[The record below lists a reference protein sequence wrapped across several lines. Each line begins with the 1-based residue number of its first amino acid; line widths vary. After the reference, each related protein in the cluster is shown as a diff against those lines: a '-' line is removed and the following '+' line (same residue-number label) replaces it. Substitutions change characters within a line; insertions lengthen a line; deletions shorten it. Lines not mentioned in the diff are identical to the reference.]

1 MPKFSY
7 DTILSSVEDSCALTQ
22 PLVSPRPEVVPE
34 IRPPRT
40 TTQEVVETPP
50 TGSASGSAIQVEN
63 IQVNGSQ
70 ITGTVA
76 IDLKPFQQALEA
88 LDFSATKDGDI
99 ASTITSTK
107 VKPSLD
113 AQIGIDALGNSVYTN
128 NSAGSVLINSDRVV
142 INSKQQLSMLLGHKG
157 VAIASPGKVNID
169 AGESITLASYGDADG
184 GLFLGVPNKGV
195 QYTTT
200 KQTQIGASKGSP
212 TSDQPYEPLVLGV
225 KLANLL
231 QDFLFV
237 LKSAQGVDAL
247 SPVKFQPDVQAEF
260 ALLANRIPEIL
271 SNYAYVD
278 GMSHGSVDMD
288 QLAAIESA
296 RAETPNYVPP
306 PSLTGSISGQFT
318 IPNTAGGLDF
328 GGPGLDPIKNLIAS
342 GESFGGDYD
351 VYNFNTPE
359 KSSGS
364 GGIRTSNPASGA
376 KAFYS
381 SNAVKLTQQTVAQ
394 IIALQSSFS
403 TDSSGKKFK
412 LFAVGKYQ
420 TIPGTLK
427 SAATALGLLN
437 SLFDQATQEK
447 IGDRLMLTS
456 RPRLGSYLKGTNEGT
471 IEELE
476 NAVQDLGQEFASFP
490 IITKGGTKYGDV
502 VAGTGNKAY
511 YGGSGP
517 NPDSVK
523 KTVGDVVKMI
533 IKSRIQFSSKQPSF
547 IPTYYTP

>member
-1 MPKFSY
+1 
-7 DTILSSVEDSCALTQ
+7 
-22 PLVSPRPEVVPE
+22 VPE
-34 IRPPRT
+34 TRPPRT

-50 TGSASGSAIQVEN
+50 TGSASGSVIQVEN

-76 IDLKPFQQALEA
+76 IDLKPFQQALES
-88 LDFSATKDGDI
+88 LDLSATKDGDI

-113 AQIGIDALGNSVYTN
+113 AQMGIDALGNSVYTN

-157 VAIASPGKVNID
+157 VAVASPGKVNID

-351 VYNFNTPE
+351 VYNYGT
-359 KSSGS
+359 SGT
-364 GGIRTSNPASGA
+364 GGIRTSNPAGGA

-381 SNAVKLTQQTVAQ
+381 DKAIKLTDKTVSQ
-394 IIALQSSFS
+394 IIALQN
-403 TDSSGKKFK
+403 GPEN

-471 IEELE
+471 IVELE

-523 KTVGDVVKMI
+523 KTVGDVVKML

>member
-34 IRPPRT
+34 TRPPRT

-76 IDLKPFQQALEA
+76 IDLKPFQQALES
-88 LDFSATKDGDI
+88 LDLSATKDGDI

-113 AQIGIDALGNSVYTN
+113 AQMGVDALGNSVYTN
-128 NSAGSVLINSDRVV
+128 TSAGSVMINSDRVV

-212 TSDQPYEPLVLGV
+212 TSDQPYEPLVLGI

-247 SPVKFQPDVQAEF
+247 SPVKFQPNVQAEF

-271 SNYAYVD
+271 SNYAYID

-306 PSLTGSISGQFT
+306 PNITGSISGQFT
-318 IPNTAGGLDF
+318 VPNAADSGPITGEQKIQNIKAIATYLKSIGVTREGATGLIGNIIGESQANPSAIERKDQPVLGGL
-328 GGPGLDPIKNLIAS
+328 GGIGIVQWTADRRRKLEKEANNDTAKIVDINFQLDYLGKELQGSYKAVLNKL
-342 GESFGGDYD
+342 
-351 VYNFNTPE
+351 
-359 KSSGS
+359 KSSNSVEECTIFVLEKFEVPGTYVNR
-364 GGIRTSNPASGA
+364 GSNPQAYEATKSKRIGYANSA
-376 KAFYS
+376 K
-381 SNAVKLTQQTVAQ
+381 
-394 IIALQSSFS
+394 
-403 TDSSGKKFK
+403 
-412 LFAVGKYQ
+412 
-420 TIPGTLK
+420 TIVDG
-427 SAATALGLLN
+427 
-437 SLFDQATQEK
+437 
-447 IGDRLMLTS
+447 
-456 RPRLGSYLKGTNEGT
+456 
-471 IEELE
+471 
-476 NAVQDLGQEFASFP
+476 V
-490 IITKGGTKYGDV
+490 YG
-502 VAGTGNKAY
+502 
-511 YGGSGP
+511 
-517 NPDSVK
+517 
-523 KTVGDVVKMI
+523 
-533 IKSRIQFSSKQPSF
+533 
-547 IPTYYTP
+547 

>member
-157 VAIASPGKVNID
+157 VAVASPGKVNID

-351 VYNFNTPE
+351 VYNYGT
-359 KSSGS
+359 SGG
-364 GGIRTSNPASGA
+364 GGIRTSNPAGGA

-381 SNAVKLTQQTVAQ
+381 DKAIKLTDKTVSQ
-394 IIALQSSFS
+394 IIALQN
-403 TDSSGKKFK
+403 GPEN

-471 IEELE
+471 IADLE

>member
-34 IRPPRT
+34 TRPPRT

-70 ITGTVA
+70 TTGTVA

-128 NSAGSVLINSDRVV
+128 NSAGRVLINSDRVV

-157 VAIASPGKVNID
+157 VAIASPGIVNID
-169 AGESITLASYGDADG
+169 AGESITLASYGDVDG

-212 TSDQPYEPLVLGV
+212 TSDQPYEPLVLGI

-318 IPNTAGGLDF
+318 VPNTAGGLDF
-328 GGPGLDPIKNLIAS
+328 GGPGLEPIKNLIAS

-351 VYNFNTPE
+351 VYNYGT
-359 KSSGS
+359 SGT
-364 GGIRTSNPASGA
+364 GGIRTSNAAGGA

-381 SNAVKLTQQTVAQ
+381 TKAVKLTDKTVSQ
-394 IIALQSSFS
+394 IIALQNGPE
-403 TDSSGKKFK
+403 D

-427 SAATALGLLN
+427 SAATALGLLD

-471 IEELE
+471 VTDLE

-502 VAGTGNKAY
+502 TAGTGNKAY

-523 KTVGDVVKMI
+523 KTVGDVVKML